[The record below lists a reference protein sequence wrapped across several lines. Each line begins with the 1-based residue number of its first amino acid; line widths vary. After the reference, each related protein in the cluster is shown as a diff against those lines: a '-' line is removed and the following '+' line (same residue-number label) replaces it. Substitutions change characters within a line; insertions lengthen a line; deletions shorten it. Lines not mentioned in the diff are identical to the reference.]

1 MSAPA
6 NPMIEA
12 VEETTP
18 NSDKHDEYWLVDEFF
33 DNMVDII
40 NENFVLEVEA
50 SLKLRG

>member
-6 NPMIEA
+6 THVTEA
-12 VEETTP
+12 VEEAKTNP
-18 NSDKHDEYWLVDEFF
+18 ENLDEYWLVDEFF
-33 DNMVDII
+33 DNMLDII